1 MTSILQSLGTMITP
15 DMLSTFGKQFG
26 LSEELTRQ
34 GLTLGGGVLMAGLA
48 RNAKTADGM
57 ANLNQLLDGA
67 DSNALSNVMGSLTAA
82 LTQPSGAANQIFGSN
97 FDLVTSGVKKASGID
112 ITPFMGLVAPV
123 VLGATKNVAAQEGL
137 DDEGLAKALQ
147 GEVRSLVR
155 RDAATGKVIKEAFK
169 PLDAQDK
176 VRAAFSEE
184 EWDTLQQAPLNAAAL
199 IIMAD
204 KSGRGGRAQEVN
216 ALNDALA
223 DAATAAAPTELVSL
237 LFRDGVSD
245 SIIEEFFAGHHKS
258 DEATVKQMLLPPITA
273 AVKIA
278 QAKAPKGDATAY
290 QGLLIAVGQKV
301 AGAVKEGG
309 FLGMGG
315 TNVSDAEK
323 IALDELLAAVNAA

>member
-1 MTSILQSLGTMITP
+1 MTSILQSLGTMVTP
-15 DMLSTFGKQFG
+15 DMLATFGKQFG

-57 ANLNQLLDGA
+57 ANVTQLLEGA
-67 DSNALSNVMGSLTAA
+67 DSNVLSNVMGALTGA

-112 ITPFMGLVAPV
+112 IAPFMGLVAPI
-123 VLGATKNVAAQEGL
+123 VLGATKNVANQQGL
-137 DDEGLAKALQ
+137 DADGLAKALQ
-147 GEVRSLVR
+147 GEVRSLNR
-155 RDAATGKVIKEAFK
+155 RDAATGKILKEAFK
-169 PLDAQDK
+169 PLEAQDK
-176 VRAAFSEE
+176 VRAAFTDED
-184 EWDTLQQAPLNAAAL
+184 WDVLQQAPLNVAAL
-199 IIMAD
+199 IILAD
-204 KSGRGGRAQEVN
+204 KSGRGGRAQEVD
-216 ALNDALA
+216 ALNDALEEA
-223 DAATAAAPTELVSL
+223 STAAAPTELVSL

-245 SIIEEFFAGHHKS
+245 SIIGEFIASNHRT
-258 DEATVKQMLLPPITA
+258 DEAAIKELLLPPITA

-278 QAKAPKGDATAY
+278 QAKGSKSDATAF

-323 IALDELLAAVNAA
+323 AALDELVAAVNAA